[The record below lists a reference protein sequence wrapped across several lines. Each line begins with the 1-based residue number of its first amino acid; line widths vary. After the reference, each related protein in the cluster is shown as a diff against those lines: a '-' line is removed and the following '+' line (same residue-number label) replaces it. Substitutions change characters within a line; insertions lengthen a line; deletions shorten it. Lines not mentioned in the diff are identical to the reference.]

1 MWKRILLVWMFAALS
16 GLPAQTPPSILGYW
30 EGILKID
37 MRTFTLIFRVYQS
50 AADITA
56 TLEVPEQNAS
66 LPLRRVKRDG
76 NRVVFELRDDV
87 RYEGELTQDGRFI
100 QGVWKEGVFEHPL
113 TLRLVMA
120 SHINTSTI
128 TAWVKKHAIPLK
140 TVEAGS
146 GFEDMAP
153 LKQLISSARIVAV
166 GEATHGTREF
176 FQLKHRIFE
185 FLVEQMGFTVFAIEA
200 NLPEARPVND
210 YILTGGGDPREA
222 LEGLYSWT
230 WKTEEVLSLI
240 KWMRAYNA
248 DPAHKRKVK
257 FYGFDMQMPNVGV
270 ANVLAYLQRV
280 DPEYAKKAAELL
292 SGVPMT
298 AEKRILFA
306 FSAGLNQKVVEQVG
320 ELLEHIDSLP
330 HSETGWSEAR
340 RDALV
345 VRQAV
350 QLMIAGDKGLSLRDE
365 AMAANVEWILDQE
378 GPESKI
384 MLWAHNGHVRTT
396 SSAGTTWMGGHL
408 RRRYGNEL
416 VTMGFVFNQ
425 GSFQAMEVDK
435 GVREFT
441 VGPAPSGS
449 LDAVL
454 AATKIPLF
462 AVDLRTVD
470 KRPVADWFR
479 NPQKSREVGANFSE
493 NQELKLLEQPPAE
506 AFDVLL
512 FVEKTSRAR
521 TLSPAN

>member
-1 MWKRILLVWMFAALS
+1 
-16 GLPAQTPPSILGYW
+16 
-30 EGILKID
+30 
-37 MRTFTLIFRVYQS
+37 
-50 AADITA
+50 
-56 TLEVPEQNAS
+56 
-66 LPLRRVKRDG
+66 
-76 NRVVFELRDDV
+76 
-87 RYEGELTQDGRFI
+87 
-100 QGVWKEGVFEHPL
+100 
-113 TLRLVMA
+113 
-120 SHINTSTI
+120 
-128 TAWVKKHAIPLK
+128 
-140 TVEAGS
+140 
-146 GFEDMAP
+146 
-153 LKQLISSARIVAV
+153 
-166 GEATHGTREF
+166 
-176 FQLKHRIFE
+176 
-185 FLVEQMGFTVFAIEA
+185 
-200 NLPEARPVND
+200 
-210 YILTGGGDPREA
+210 
-222 LEGLYSWT
+222 
-230 WKTEEVLSLI
+230 
-240 KWMRAYNA
+240 
-248 DPAHKRKVK
+248 
-257 FYGFDMQMPNVGV
+257 
-270 ANVLAYLQRV
+270 
-280 DPEYAKKAAELL
+280 
-292 SGVPMT
+292 
-298 AEKRILFA
+298 
-306 FSAGLNQKVVEQVG
+306 
-320 ELLEHIDSLP
+320 
-330 HSETGWSEAR
+330 
-340 RDALV
+340 
-345 VRQAV
+345 
-350 QLMIAGDKGLSLRDE
+350 
-365 AMAANVEWILDQE
+365 MAANVEWILDQE